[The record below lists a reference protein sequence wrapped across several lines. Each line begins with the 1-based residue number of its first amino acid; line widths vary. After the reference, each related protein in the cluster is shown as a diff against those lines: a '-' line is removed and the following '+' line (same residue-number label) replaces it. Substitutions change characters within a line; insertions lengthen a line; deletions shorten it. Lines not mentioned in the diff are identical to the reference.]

1 MTLKDC
7 TKDELIFVIDRLQF
21 CGLTAGDHYISLALN
36 DVEMRREDR
45 KFEQSR
51 QLREQ
56 AQKKFE
62 EYSDLV
68 CAYEGKP
75 ISEIPAG
82 IMNKAAAIAREYDE
96 LNRKW
101 LKVAGIK

>member
-7 TKDELIFVIDRLQF
+7 TKDELIFVIERLKF
-21 CGLTAGDHYISLALN
+21 YGFTAGDHYIRRALN
-36 DVEMRREDR
+36 DVEMQREDR

-68 CAYEGKP
+68 RAYEGKP
-75 ISEIPAG
+75 ISDIPAG